1 MAMSC
6 YHDRHLRN
14 LFIALSTALLSVS
27 TVVLCGEALAEQTSS
42 WKIAGIVRDSANS
55 PIPNASVYLE
65 KSGGSRLETTTDKAG
80 KILRWSPRG
89 GAYFVLRTK
98 AGVLAGGETTKDP
111 PRTTRRSLFMLAT

>member
-42 WKIAGIVRDSANS
+42 WKIEGIVRDSANA

-65 KSGGSRLETTTDKAG
+65 KSGGFALEAPTHTGG
-80 KILRWSPRG
+80 KIVICFPGGGSHSIRVPEPGVRLRGQTITLPPKQT
-89 GAYFVLRTK
+89 APIIIVL
-98 AGVLAGGETTKDP
+98 VD
-111 PRTTRRSLFMLAT
+111 